1 MAIGFGIASLILASG
16 FIEWNLRYGREST
29 IHSQL
34 GHIRIFKP
42 NYLESGMADPFAF
55 LFPIEP
61 EQMRK
66 MKAIP
71 QVRMI
76 APRLS
81 FSGLVSHGESTIS
94 FIGEGVDPESEK
106 ELSRSMT
113 IVSGDGM
120 AADDPKGLI
129 IGQGLAANLG
139 VVPGD
144 RVVLMVNT
152 PAGRVNAVEGHVR
165 GLFATITK
173 AYDDSALRV
182 PISLSQQLL
191 RVSGA
196 HSYAVLLERTEQTDG
211 ALRQLRDDFR
221 ENALEF
227 VPWFQLADFYNK
239 TAELFSKQ
247 VGVVRLII
255 ALIIVLS
262 IANSLM
268 MSVMERTGEIGT
280 MMALGSKRPNVLI
293 LFLSEGALLGVFG
306 GLGGLLVGWL
316 AGRGI
321 SQVGIPMPAPPG
333 MAFGYTAEILVT
345 WRMMLQGFVLAVLTA
360 LAASL
365 YPAWK
370 ASRMEIVDALRH
382 NR

>member
-71 QVRMI
+71 QVRTI

-81 FSGLVSHGESTIS
+81 FSGLVSHGEATIS

-113 IVSGDGM
+113 IVSGEGL

-129 IGQGLAANLG
+129 VGQGLAANLG
-139 VVPGD
+139 VAPGD
-144 RVVLMVNT
+144 QVVLMVNT

-173 AYDDSALRV
+173 TYDDSALRV
-182 PISLSQQLL
+182 PIALSQQLL

-196 HSYAVLLERTEQTDG
+196 HSYAVLLDQTEQTDG
-211 ALRQLRDDFR
+211 VLKQLREGFR
-221 ENALEF
+221 ENAFEF

-255 ALIIVLS
+255 ALIIILS

-306 GLGGLLVGWL
+306 GVGGLLVGWL
-316 AGRGI
+316 AGLGI

-345 WRMMLQGFVLAVLTA
+345 GPMMLQGFVLAVLTA
-360 LAASL
+360 LVASL